1 MDFGFER
8 EKACLALKLK
18 NNDVEEA
25 VEVLTSDIGNDLNK
39 LYELVQAKIEAED
52 DLKVEKTKRFMNK

>member
-25 VEVLTSDIGNDLNK
+25 VELLTSDIGQDLNQ
-39 LYELVQAKIEAED
+39 LYQLV
-52 DLKVEKTKRFMNK
+52 